1 MRERNSFSSQIIGN
15 IPNSKI
21 KLTKTESFASFN
33 SNFST
38 SEKDKNA
45 STMNDVINKI
55 INYQAQNEGRTK
67 DEEISYLIK
76 NDLIK
81 MNKKI
86 YNIIDERNNS
96 FLHILT
102 ESSNYYP
109 LKIICNTYYILL
121 DDESLFFKW
130 FFLENKDKLTA
141 LDIASIKGNKQILSY
156 FYSILVKTN
165 KSLLKFDDKNNQK
178 NTIFHYSAKYNQY
191 YSILFWYEKLQ
202 KFFPKTKIFDTK
214 NVHNLTPLHL
224 ACFDNSFECV
234 QLLIDLGADVNA
246 VDKDGKSVLVY
257 ALNSNNIKII
267 ELLILNGADCNK
279 KDLEGK
285 SVYEYSIN
293 VCDKKIQLLFKNKN
307 KINLVNNNKNS
318 FEIIQLLLIFLFFLS
333 FFLSRFID
341 IENYYEVLLKKKYII
356 IGLSF
361 LGISLIFIIIS
372 LLMMSFFLCC
382 IKHKQHIKKKKSNLL
397 ELYDKYNNDI
407 CVICLRRKKE
417 RTFHCVTCNL
427 CVEEWTFHSYWLNT
441 CITKKYLT
449 KYNIFFF
456 SIVLLLLSNVI
467 SEIFFLLFAF
477 LDESEY
483 KRNNNLFNNIFY
495 IYESGQG
502 TADENKNKKIK
513 NYIFIPCFIVFVLF
527 FIILTIMIIIKFFK
541 RKKEK
546 NKFKENQNYNNLRYG
561 LIDEEGEENKKDAIS
576 SSVGASIGD

>member
-1 MRERNSFSSQIIGN
+1 MRERNSSSSQILEKN
-15 IPNSKI
+15 FNSKI
-21 KLTKTESFASFN
+21 KLTNTDSFASFN

-38 SEKDKNA
+38 IEKDKNA
-45 STMNDVINKI
+45 STMNDVIKKI
-55 INYQAQNEGRTK
+55 INYQTQNEGRTK

-76 NDLIK
+76 KDLFKI
-81 MNKKI
+81 NKKI
-86 YNIIDERNNS
+86 YNIVDERNYT

-141 LDIASIKGNKQILSY
+141 LDIASVKGNKQILSY
-156 FYSILVKTN
+156 FYSILIKTN
-165 KSLLKFDDKNNQK
+165 KSILKFDDKNNQK
-178 NTIFHYSAKYNQY
+178 NTIFHYSAKCNQY

-214 NVHNLTPLHL
+214 NANNQTPLHL
-224 ACFDNSFECV
+224 ACFHNSYECV
-234 QLLIDLGADVNA
+234 QLLIGLGADVNA
-246 VDKDGKSVLVY
+246 IDKDGKSVLVN
-257 ALNSNNIKII
+257 AINSNNIKII
-267 ELLILNGADCNK
+267 ELLIINGADCNK
-279 KDLEGK
+279 KDSEGK
-285 SVYEYSIN
+285 SPYEYSIN
-293 VCDKKIQLLFKNKN
+293 VCDTKIQLLFKNKN

-318 FEIIQLLLIFLFFLS
+318 FEIIQLLLIFFFFLS

-341 IENYYEVLLKKKYII
+341 IENYYEALLNNTYII
-356 IGLSF
+356 IGLGC

-372 LLMMSFFLCC
+372 LIMMSYFLCC

-417 RTFHCVTCNL
+417 KTFHCVTCNL
-427 CVEEWTFHSYWLNT
+427 CIEEWKFHSYWLNV
-441 CITKKYLT
+441 CITKEYLT
-449 KYNIFFF
+449 KYTIFFF
-456 SIVLLLLSNVI
+456 SIILLLLSNVI

-477 LDESEY
+477 LDKSEY

-495 IYESGQG
+495 IYESDQR
-502 TADENKNKKIK
+502 TMDENKNENIK
-513 NYIFIPCFIVFVLF
+513 NYIFIPCFITFILF
-527 FIILTIMIIIKFFK
+527 FIILTILIIIKFFK

-546 NKFKENQNYNNLRYG
+546 NIFKENQNYNNLKYG
-561 LIDEEGEENKKDAIS
+561 LIDEEGEENKKDDIS